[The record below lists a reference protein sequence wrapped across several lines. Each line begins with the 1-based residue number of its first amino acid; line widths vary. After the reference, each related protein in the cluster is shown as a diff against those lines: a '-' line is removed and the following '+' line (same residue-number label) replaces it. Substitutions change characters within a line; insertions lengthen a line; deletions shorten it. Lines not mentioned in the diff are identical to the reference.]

1 MFVFDCGIVPALFIT
16 FMICRKRSIREE
28 AIRILRL
35 AAGRLEMTWDARTVT
50 AICEKML
57 KAEDEESERESER
70 ERKELGDSAPPSS
83 MLSERHEV
91 LTC

>member
-1 MFVFDCGIVPALFIT
+1 MFVFDCGVVPALFIT

-28 AIRILRL
+28 AIRILNL

-57 KAEDEESERESER
+57 KAEDEER
-70 ERKELGDSAPPSS
+70 ERGRNELRNSAPPRSL
-83 MLSERHEV
+83 LSERHEV
-91 LTC
+91 STC